1 MVNIMHFARLQE
13 LYTQKAYTVLP
24 IKSGMMLE
32 LHENVGEGD
41 TKRIQKFKWLVIQVK
56 KPNHPDGTF
65 TIRGTVA
72 GLIVEKIFP
81 LSFTKFEKVI
91 LLDQFKTRRSRINY
105 IREKVGKDARM
116 KSIVTVDIKETD
128 LLAGLRPVVEEVA
141 EPTVEE
147 TPVVQTPVVEEAP
160 ATEPTP
166 EAVDTAEVATSEEA
180 PAAEETT
187 ETKE

>member
-1 MVNIMHFARLQE
+1 
-13 LYTQKAYTVLP
+13 
-24 IKSGMMLE
+24 
-32 LHENVGEGD
+32 
-41 TKRIQKFKWLVIQVK
+41 
-56 KPNHPDGTF
+56 
-65 TIRGTVA
+65 
-72 GLIVEKIFP
+72 EKIFP

-147 TPVVQTPVVEEAP
+147 TPVVETPVVEEAP

-166 EAVDTAEVATSEEA
+166 EAVDTGEVATSEEA